1 MNNNALLVLALAA
14 SALMTSAQEP
24 RVTHTQFHSGPVSLG
39 LSATVDRFRH
49 SNGPL
54 WLGYAVPALPRTRH
68 SSCSI
73 GTGSSGVEA
82 GCCNELQLED
92 TADNLNTTEEA
103 SPAPG
108 VDVVLRD
115 VLFRLDHGEITKTHV
130 VPVGCTLDAGGVPFE
145 WVTDVQPEESA
156 ALLGKFAQNAAAL
169 RDSGAGRGG
178 AVDENLAALSMHAT
192 PKATE
197 VLVSLASPESSAYLR
212 EKAAF
217 WLGAQRG
224 HEGLLALRQLVRS
237 EQDGKL
243 REKLAF
249 DLSINSDPGA
259 TDDLIQL
266 AKSDAD
272 SRVRAQA
279 LFWLAQ
285 KAGKKAI
292 GTLNAS
298 IENDPNFEVKKKAVF
313 ALSQLPREESVPQLV
328 HVADTNSNFAI
339 RKEAIFWLGQTNDP
353 RALAYIEQMLK
364 R

>member
-1 MNNNALLVLALAA
+1 MTNNALMVLALAA
-14 SALMTSAQEP
+14 SALMSSAQEP

-54 WLGYAVPALPRTRH
+54 WLGYAVPALPRTHH
-68 SSCSI
+68 SSCSL
-73 GTGSSGVEA
+73 GTGSSGVET

-92 TADNLNTTEEA
+92 TADNLTTPA
-103 SPAPG
+103 SPGPI
-108 VDVVLRD
+108 VD
-115 VLFRLDHGEITKTHV
+115 VLFRLDHGEVTKTRV
-130 VPVGCTLDAGGVPFE
+130 VSVGCTLDAGGIPFE
-145 WVTDVQPEESA
+145 WLTDVQPDDSA
-156 ALLGKFAQNAAAL
+156 VFLGKLAQNAAAV
-169 RDSGAGRGG
+169 RDSGAGHGG
-178 AVDENLAALSMHAT
+178 AVDENLDALSMHAT

-197 VLVSLASPESSAYLR
+197 VLVSLASAESSAYLR

-237 EQDGKL
+237 EQDSKL

-292 GTLNAS
+292 STLNAS

-328 HVADTNSNFAI
+328 HIADTNSNFAI

-353 RALAYIEQMLK
+353 RALAYIEQVLK

>member
-1 MNNNALLVLALAA
+1 MNNNALMVITLAA
-14 SALMTSAQEP
+14 SALMSSAQEP

-49 SNGPL
+49 TNGSL
-54 WLGYAVPALPRTRH
+54 WVGYAVPALPGAHH

-73 GTGSSGVEA
+73 GAGSSGVEG

-92 TADNLNTTEEA
+92 TADNLNTATL
-103 SPAPG
+103 PAPT
-108 VDVVLRD
+108 VE
-115 VLFRLDHGEITKTHV
+115 VLFRLDHGEITKTRA
-130 VPVGCTLDAGGVPFE
+130 VPAGCVLDAGGVAFE
-145 WVTDVQPEESA
+145 WLTGVQPEESA
-156 ALLGKFAQNAAAL
+156 ALLGKLAQNAAAV
-169 RDSGAGRGG
+169 RDSGDGRGR
-178 AVDENLAALSMHAT
+178 AVDENLSALSMHAT
-192 PKATE
+192 TRATE
-197 VLVSLASPESSAYLR
+197 VLVSLASAENSAYLR

-243 REKLAF
+243 REKLTF
-249 DLSINSDPGA
+249 DISINSDPGA
-259 TDDLIQL
+259 MDDLIQL

-313 ALSQLPREESVPQLV
+313 ALSQLPSEESVPQLV
-328 HVADTNSNFAI
+328 HVADTNSNFAV

-353 RALAYIEQMLK
+353 RALAYIEQVLK

>member
-1 MNNNALLVLALAA
+1 MLRFGWDMRCRLFREHIILRVRLARDHQKWKLDAA
-14 SALMTSAQEP
+14 VRLNS
-24 RVTHTQFHSGPVSLG
+24 
-39 LSATVDRFRH
+39 
-49 SNGPL
+49 
-54 WLGYAVPALPRTRH
+54 RT
-68 SSCSI
+68 
-73 GTGSSGVEA
+73 G
-82 GCCNELQLED
+82 Q
-92 TADNLNTTEEA
+92 DNLNTPD
-103 SPAPG
+103 SPAPI
-108 VDVVLRD
+108 VDVL
-115 VLFRLDHGEITKTHV
+115 LRLDHGEVTKTRV
-130 VPVGCTLDAGGVPFE
+130 VAAGCALDAGGVPFE
-145 WVTDVQPEESA
+145 WLTEVHPEDSA
-156 ALLGKFAQNAAAL
+156 AFLGKLA
-169 RDSGAGRGG
+169 GEAGRSR
-178 AVDENLAALSMHAT
+178 AVDEDLAALSLHAT
-192 PKATE
+192 PRATA
-197 VLVSLASPESSAYLR
+197 VLVSLAAPENSAYLR

-217 WLGAQRG
+217 WLAQRG

-237 EQDGKL
+237 EPDGKL
-243 REKLAF
+243 REKLTF
-249 DLSINSDPGA
+249 DFSINADAAA

-266 AKSDAD
+266 ANSDAD

-328 HVADTNSNFAI
+328 HVADTNTNFAI

>member
-1 MNNNALLVLALAA
+1 MKNNVLMVLALTA
-14 SALMTSAQEP
+14 SALITSAQEP
-24 RVTHTQFHSGPVSLG
+24 RVTHTQFHSGPMSLG

-49 SNGPL
+49 ANAPL
-54 WLGYAVPALPRTRH
+54 WLGYAVPALSRAHH
-68 SSCSI
+68 SSCSF
-73 GTGSSGVEA
+73 GAGSSEVEG
-82 GCCNELQLED
+82 GCCNEFQLED
-92 TADNLNTTEEA
+92 TTDDLNA
-103 SPAPG
+103 SATPARI
-108 VDVVLRD
+108 VDVL
-115 VLFRLDHGEITKTHV
+115 LRLDHGEVTKTRV
-130 VPVGCTLDAGGVPFE
+130 IPVGCTLDAGGVPFE
-145 WVTDVQPEESA
+145 WLTDVRPEESA
-156 ALLGKFAQNAAAL
+156 AFLGELARKAAAS
-169 RDSGAGRGG
+169 RANGAGNGR
-178 AVDENLAALSMHAT
+178 AVDENLVALSLHAT

-197 VLVSLASPESSAYLR
+197 VLVSLASPESSVYLR

-217 WLGAQRG
+217 WLGSQRG

-243 REKLAF
+243 REKLTF
-249 DLSINSDPGA
+249 DLSINSDPEA
-259 TDDLIQL
+259 IDDLIQL

-298 IENDPNFEVKKKAVF
+298 IENDPDFAVKKRAVF
-313 ALSQLPREESVPQLV
+313 ALSQLPHEESVPQLV
-328 HVADTNSNFAI
+328 HVADTNTNFAI
-339 RKEAIFWLGQTNDP
+339 RKEAIFWLGQTKDP

>member
-1 MNNNALLVLALAA
+1 MKNNALMIVALAA

-49 SNGPL
+49 SNGPV
-54 WLGYAVPALPRTRH
+54 WLGYAVPALPRTHH
-68 SSCSI
+68 SSCSF
-73 GTGSSGVEA
+73 GSGSSEVEA

-92 TADNLNTTEEA
+92 TTDNLNISD
-103 SPAPG
+103 SPSRI
-108 VDVVLRD
+108 VD
-115 VLFRLDHGEITKTHV
+115 VLFRLDHGELTKTRE

-145 WVTDVQPEESA
+145 WLTDVNPEESA
-156 ALLGKFAQNAAAL
+156 AFLGKLAQNAAAL
-169 RDSGAGRGG
+169 RDGGAGHGG
-178 AVDENLAALSMHAT
+178 GVDENLAALSMHAT
-192 PKATE
+192 PRATE
-197 VLVSLASPESSAYLR
+197 VLVSLASAENSAYLR

-224 HEGLLALRQLVRS
+224 HEGLLALRQLAHS
-237 EQDGKL
+237 EQDAKL
-243 REKLAF
+243 REKLTF
-249 DLSINSDPGA
+249 DISINSDPGA
-259 TDDLIQL
+259 IDDLIQM
-266 AKSDAD
+266 AKSDPE

>member
-1 MNNNALLVLALAA
+1 MNNNALMVLALAA

-54 WLGYAVPALPRTRH
+54 WLGYAVPALPRTHH
-68 SSCSI
+68 SSRSF
-73 GTGSSGVEA
+73 GSGSSGVEA

-92 TADNLNTTEEA
+92 TADNLNTADST
-103 SPAPG
+103 SPVPI
-108 VDVVLRD
+108 DD
-115 VLFRLDHGEITKTHV
+115 VLFRFDHGEITKTRV

-145 WVTDVQPEESA
+145 WLTDVQPEESA
-156 ALLGKFAQNAAAL
+156 ALLGKLAQNAAAL
-169 RDSGAGRGG
+169 RDNAAGHGHGG

-192 PKATE
+192 PRATE
-197 VLVSLASPESSAYLR
+197 VLASLASAESSAYLR

-224 HEGLLALRQLVRS
+224 HDGLLALRQLVRS

-249 DLSINSDPGA
+249 DLSINADPGA
-259 TDDLIQL
+259 IDDLIQL

-292 GTLNAS
+292 GALNAS

-328 HVADTNSNFAI
+328 HVADTNSDFAV

-353 RALAYIEQMLK
+353 RALAYIEQVLK

>member
-1 MNNNALLVLALAA
+1 
-14 SALMTSAQEP
+14 
-24 RVTHTQFHSGPVSLG
+24 
-39 LSATVDRFRH
+39 
-49 SNGPL
+49 
-54 WLGYAVPALPRTRH
+54 
-68 SSCSI
+68 
-73 GTGSSGVEA
+73 VEA
-82 GCCNELQLED
+82 GCCGEVQLED
-92 TADNLNTTEEA
+92 TTDNLNTSEA
-103 SPAPG
+103 DSPAPI
-108 VDVVLRD
+108 VDL
-115 VLFRLDHGEITKTHV
+115 LFRLDHGEVTKTRV

-145 WVTDVQPEESA
+145 WLTGVQTDDSA
-156 ALLGKFAQNAAAL
+156 AFLGKLAQNAAAV

-192 PKATE
+192 PRATE

-237 EQDGKL
+237 EQDAKL
-243 REKLAF
+243 REKLTF

-259 TDDLIQL
+259 MDDLIQL

-272 SRVRAQA
+272 SRVRSQA

-328 HVADTNSNFAI
+328 HVADTNTNFAI

-353 RALAYIEQMLK
+353 RALAYIEQVLK